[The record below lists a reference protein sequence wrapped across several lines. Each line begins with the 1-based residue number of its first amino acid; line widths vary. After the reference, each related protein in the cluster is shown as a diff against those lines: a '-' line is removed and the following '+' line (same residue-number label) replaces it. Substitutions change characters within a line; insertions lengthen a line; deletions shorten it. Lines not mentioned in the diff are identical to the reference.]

1 MFPLQTPHGRC
12 VHTDFPRHINAFG
25 GPLCLAKCLLS
36 AWASGG
42 TSAPLIC
49 RSSLKFLKNNNPNRR
64 NTMQITFDPHN
75 PEECATIAR
84 LLGTTAQPDTAQPE
98 TAPAQT
104 AQPDTAPAQPDTA
117 PAAQP
122 DTATEQPDTAPAQTA
137 EPETAQPETDC
148 HGMTHDD
155 TIHSTPASKNADGSW
170 RAKRGQK
177 EAYEAAIA
185 AATGKDA
192 PAPAPQGMPMPVAA
206 SAAPA
211 TPPAPID
218 YKTMAERFMAKMADP
233 DGLPA
238 EYEAIYT
245 ALNRSAIVL

>member
-1 MFPLQTPHGRC
+1 
-12 VHTDFPRHINAFG
+12 
-25 GPLCLAKCLLS
+25 
-36 AWASGG
+36 
-42 TSAPLIC
+42 
-49 RSSLKFLKNNNPNRR
+49 
-64 NTMQITFDPHN
+64 MQITFDPHN
-75 PEECATIAR
+75 AQECDETLGFIAQ
-84 LLGTTAQPDTAQPE
+84 AQPCVVKMWLIDYNESQDADTAPTWTPDQ
-98 TAPAQT
+98 
-104 AQPDTAPAQPDTA
+104 AQPDTAPAQPD
-117 PAAQP
+117 
-122 DTATEQPDTAPAQTA
+122 
-137 EPETAQPETDC
+137 TAQPETDC

-155 TIHSTPASKNADGSW
+155 AIHSTPASKNADGSW

-192 PAPAPQGMPMPVAA
+192 TAPAPASMPMPQPA

-245 ALNRSAIVL
+245 ALSIGYDDLETNQTSIARLSAYMDAVDNGDDHDGCVRHAMSA

>member
-1 MFPLQTPHGRC
+1 
-12 VHTDFPRHINAFG
+12 
-25 GPLCLAKCLLS
+25 
-36 AWASGG
+36 
-42 TSAPLIC
+42 
-49 RSSLKFLKNNNPNRR
+49 
-64 NTMQITFDPHN
+64 MQITFDPHN
-75 PEECATIAR
+75 ENDCTTIAR
-84 LLGTTAQPDTAQPE
+84 LLGTAFATAPDARVTTSEQPD

-104 AQPDTAPAQPDTA
+104 AEPDTAPAEPDTAPAQPDTAPAQPDTA
-117 PAAQP
+117 PAQPETVAVQP
-122 DTATEQPDTAPAQTA
+122 D
-137 EPETAQPETDC
+137 TDC

-155 TIHSTPASKNADGSW
+155 AIHSTPASKNADGSW

-192 PAPAPQGMPMPVAA
+192 PAPAPQGMPMPQPA

-245 ALNRSAIVL
+245 ALSIGYDDLETNQTSIARLSAYMDAVDNGENHDGCVRHAMSA

>member
-1 MFPLQTPHGRC
+1 
-12 VHTDFPRHINAFG
+12 
-25 GPLCLAKCLLS
+25 
-36 AWASGG
+36 
-42 TSAPLIC
+42 
-49 RSSLKFLKNNNPNRR
+49 
-64 NTMQITFDPHN
+64 MQITFDPHN

-84 LLGTTAQPDTAQPE
+84 LLGTTAQPDTA
-98 TAPAQT
+98 
-104 AQPDTAPAQPDTA
+104 
-117 PAAQP
+117 
-122 DTATEQPDTAPAQTA
+122 TEQPDTAPTQ
-137 EPETAQPETDC
+137 PETAQPDTGETDC
-148 HGMTHDD
+148 HGMTHNDA
-155 TIHSTPASKNADGSW
+155 IHSTPASKNADGSW

-192 PAPAPQGMPMPVAA
+192 PAPAPQGMPMPQPA

-245 ALNRSAIVL
+245 ALSIGYDDLETNQTSIARLWNYMDSVDEVTITTSQFAMRWEAPEPHRAGCCSPPFTRNWEI

>member
-1 MFPLQTPHGRC
+1 
-12 VHTDFPRHINAFG
+12 
-25 GPLCLAKCLLS
+25 
-36 AWASGG
+36 
-42 TSAPLIC
+42 
-49 RSSLKFLKNNNPNRR
+49 
-64 NTMQITFDPHN
+64 MQITFDPHN
-75 PEECATIAR
+75 PQECATIAR
-84 LLGTTAQPDTAQPE
+84 LLGTTAQPE
-98 TAPAQT
+98 TARADGLTVTDGPTPPFEPSQMTPLAEGAPQYIKGEVT
-104 AQPDTAPAQPDTA
+104 PAQPDTAPAQPETA
-117 PAAQP
+117 P
-122 DTATEQPDTAPAQTA
+122 
-137 EPETAQPETDC
+137 AQPETDC

-155 TIHSTPASKNADGSW
+155 AIHSTPASKNADGSW

-192 PAPAPQGMPMPVAA
+192 PAPAPASMPMPQPA

-245 ALNRSAIVL
+245 ALSIGYDDLETNQTSIARLSAYMDAVDNGDDHDGCVRHAMSA

>member
-1 MFPLQTPHGRC
+1 
-12 VHTDFPRHINAFG
+12 
-25 GPLCLAKCLLS
+25 
-36 AWASGG
+36 
-42 TSAPLIC
+42 
-49 RSSLKFLKNNNPNRR
+49 
-64 NTMQITFDPHN
+64 MQITFDPHN
-75 PEECATIAR
+75 PTECDETLGFIAQAQPHVVKMWLIDYNESQDADTPR
-84 LLGTTAQPDTAQPE
+84 AQTAQPDTAQPE
-98 TAPAQT
+98 TVAV
-104 AQPDTAPAQPDTA
+104 QPD
-117 PAAQP
+117 
-122 DTATEQPDTAPAQTA
+122 
-137 EPETAQPETDC
+137 TDC

-155 TIHSTPASKNADGSW
+155 AIHSTPASKNADGSW

-192 PAPAPQGMPMPVAA
+192 PAPAPQGMPMPQPA

-245 ALNRSAIVL
+245 ALSIGYDDLEINQTSIARLSAYMDAVDNGENHDGCVRHAMSAD

>member
-1 MFPLQTPHGRC
+1 
-12 VHTDFPRHINAFG
+12 
-25 GPLCLAKCLLS
+25 
-36 AWASGG
+36 
-42 TSAPLIC
+42 
-49 RSSLKFLKNNNPNRR
+49 
-64 NTMQITFDPHN
+64 MQITFDPHN
-75 PEECATIAR
+75 AQECDETLGFIAQ
-84 LLGTTAQPDTAQPE
+84 AQPCVVKMWLIDYNESQDADTP
-98 TAPAQT
+98 
-104 AQPDTAPAQPDTA
+104 
-117 PAAQP
+117 
-122 DTATEQPDTAPAQTA
+122 PAQTA
-137 EPETAQPETDC
+137 EPETASPAPEQPETAGETDC

-155 TIHSTPASKNADGSW
+155 AIHSTPASKNADGSW

-192 PAPAPQGMPMPVAA
+192 PAPAPASMPMPQPA

-245 ALNRSAIVL
+245 ALSIGYDDLETNQTSIARLSAYMDSVDEGNDHDQSVRHALGSV

>member
-1 MFPLQTPHGRC
+1 
-12 VHTDFPRHINAFG
+12 
-25 GPLCLAKCLLS
+25 
-36 AWASGG
+36 
-42 TSAPLIC
+42 
-49 RSSLKFLKNNNPNRR
+49 
-64 NTMQITFDPHN
+64 MQITFDPHN
-75 PEECATIAR
+75 PQECATIAR
-84 LLGTTAQPDTAQPE
+84 LLGTTAQPETAQPE
-98 TAPAQT
+98 TAQPETAQPET
-104 AQPDTAPAQPDTA
+104 AQPDTAPA
-117 PAAQP
+117 
-122 DTATEQPDTAPAQTA
+122 
-137 EPETAQPETDC
+137 AQPETDC

-155 TIHSTPASKNADGSW
+155 AIHSTPASKNADGSW

-192 PAPAPQGMPMPVAA
+192 PAPAPASMPVPQPA

-218 YKTMAERFMAKMADP
+218 YNTMAERFMAKMADP

-245 ALNRSAIVL
+245 ALSIGYDDLETNQTSIARLWNYMDSVDEGNDHDQSVRHALGSA

>member
-1 MFPLQTPHGRC
+1 
-12 VHTDFPRHINAFG
+12 
-25 GPLCLAKCLLS
+25 
-36 AWASGG
+36 
-42 TSAPLIC
+42 
-49 RSSLKFLKNNNPNRR
+49 
-64 NTMQITFDPHN
+64 MQITFDPRD
-75 PEECATIAR
+75 PTECDQTLCIIAQSQPDVVKMW
-84 LLGTTAQPDTAQPE
+84 LIDYNESQDSEAAPAAQPDTAPAQPD
-98 TAPAQT
+98 TAPAQPET

-117 PAAQP
+117 PVQPTQP
-122 DTATEQPDTAPAQTA
+122 D
-137 EPETAQPETDC
+137 TAQPETDC
-148 HGMTHDD
+148 HGMVHDD

-192 PAPAPQGMPMPVAA
+192 PAPAPASMPMPQPA

-211 TPPAPID
+211 TPSAPID

-245 ALNRSAIVL
+245 ALSIGYDDLETNQTSIARLSAYMDAVDNGDDHDGCVRHAMSA

>member
-1 MFPLQTPHGRC
+1 
-12 VHTDFPRHINAFG
+12 
-25 GPLCLAKCLLS
+25 
-36 AWASGG
+36 
-42 TSAPLIC
+42 
-49 RSSLKFLKNNNPNRR
+49 
-64 NTMQITFDPHN
+64 MQITFDPRD
-75 PEECATIAR
+75 PVECDETLCIIAR
-84 LLGTTAQPDTAQPE
+84 LQPDVVKLWLIYYNRNQDA
-98 TAPAQT
+98 
-104 AQPDTAPAQPDTA
+104 DTP
-117 PAAQP
+117 
-122 DTATEQPDTAPAQTA
+122 PAQTA
-137 EPETAQPETDC
+137 EPETASPAPEQPETAQPETDC
-148 HGMTHDD
+148 HGMVHDD

-192 PAPAPQGMPMPVAA
+192 PAPAPASMPMPQPA

-245 ALNRSAIVL
+245 ALSIGYDDLETNQTSIARLSAYMDAVDNGDDHDGCVRHAMSA

>member
-1 MFPLQTPHGRC
+1 
-12 VHTDFPRHINAFG
+12 
-25 GPLCLAKCLLS
+25 
-36 AWASGG
+36 
-42 TSAPLIC
+42 
-49 RSSLKFLKNNNPNRR
+49 
-64 NTMQITFDPHN
+64 MQITFDPHN
-75 PEECATIAR
+75 PTECDETLGFIAQAQPHVVKMW
-84 LLGTTAQPDTAQPE
+84 LIDYNESQNSETAPAQPDTAQSVE
-98 TAPAQT
+98 A
-104 AQPDTAPAQPDTA
+104 DTAPAQPDTS
-117 PAAQP
+117 
-122 DTATEQPDTAPAQTA
+122 
-137 EPETAQPETDC
+137 ETDC
-148 HGMTHDD
+148 HGMVHDD

-192 PAPAPQGMPMPVAA
+192 PAPAPASMPMPQPA

-245 ALNRSAIVL
+245 ALSIGYDDLETNQTSIARLSAYMDSVDEGNDHDQSVRHALGSV